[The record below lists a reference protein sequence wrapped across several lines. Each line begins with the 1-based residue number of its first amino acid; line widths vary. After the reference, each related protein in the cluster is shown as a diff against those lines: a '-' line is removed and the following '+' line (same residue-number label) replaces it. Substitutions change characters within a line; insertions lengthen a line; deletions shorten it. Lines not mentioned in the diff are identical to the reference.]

1 MNLGDTSS
9 SSSNESGPRVD
20 QLLSMSVDAEH
31 VSVDEAPVAVAAAA
45 AAPDHANNHQQQEQ
59 QVDGNASV
67 IPADQNTGALT
78 VGGHGILPHLFRRSY
93 HVVLFTAVPFV
104 YYWYCIPLGQQVG
117 FAAPKVVA
125 LIAIAQIVLE
135 AARIRQRFVCF
146 GFRSYERTQ
155 ISAQAWG
162 TVGACLVLIAAPQV
176 NGGATGADRA
186 VIGMPILWTLG
197 IVDPLLGEL
206 KGHGAI
212 GRRVRRGR
220 GFTLPERT
228 CLAVAVA
235 WLIWALIGVVT
246 GRAVW
251 WIVALMGPIAV
262 AAEYPKLVFIDDN
275 AMMELV
281 PLATALLLEP
291 FFPGAV
297 PSSGDAVIPVA

>member
-1 MNLGDTSS
+1 MNLGGTSS
-9 SSSNESGPRVD
+9 SSSNESGPRVG
-20 QLLSMSVDAEH
+20 QLLSMSIDAEH
-31 VSVDEAPVAVAAAA
+31 VSVDEAPVAAAA

-162 TVGACLVLIAAPQV
+162 TVGACLVLIAAPQMS
-176 NGGATGADRA
+176 GGATGADRA

-197 IVDPLLGEL
+197 I
-206 KGHGAI
+206 
-212 GRRVRRGR
+212 
-220 GFTLPERT
+220 RT

>member
-1 MNLGDTSS
+1 MNLGGTSS
-9 SSSNESGPRVD
+9 SSSNESGPRVG
-20 QLLSMSVDAEH
+20 QLLSMSIDAEH
-31 VSVDEAPVAVAAAA
+31 VSVDEAPVAAAA

-104 YYWYCIPLGQQVG
+104 YYWYCIPLGQQ
-117 FAAPKVVA
+117 
-125 LIAIAQIVLE
+125 IVLE

-162 TVGACLVLIAAPQV
+162 TVGACLVLIAAPQMS
-176 NGGATGADRA
+176 GGATGADRA

-206 KGHGAI
+206 KSHGAI

>member
-1 MNLGDTSS
+1 
-9 SSSNESGPRVD
+9 
-20 QLLSMSVDAEH
+20 MSVDAEH

-176 NGGATGADRA
+176 RGSHTRRARWWGLTRGLPPQVNGGATGADRA